1 MKRLVDIVISVVL
14 LVLGSPIFF
23 LLCLLI
29 HKRMGRPV
37 LFRQQRAG
45 LNERPFFIYK
55 FRTMSETR
63 DASGNLL
70 PDEERITPLGRI
82 LRSTSLDELP
92 QLFNVLRGDMS
103 MLGPRPLPVAYLDR
117 YTPEQ
122 TRRHEV
128 MPGMTGWAQVN
139 GRNAISWE
147 KKFELDVWYVDHR
160 TLWLDLKILYMTA
173 IRVAK
178 REGIHAGEC
187 ATMPEF
193 RGTVCTRNI
202 PAGHVPCP
210 ADHKAE

>member
-1 MKRLVDIVISVVL
+1 
-14 LVLGSPIFF
+14 
-23 LLCLLI
+23 
-29 HKRMGRPV
+29 MGRPV

-147 KKFELDVWYVDHR
+147 KKFELAGPENPVHDRNQGCQTGRNPCGRMRD
-160 TLWLDLKILYMTA
+160 
-173 IRVAK
+173 
-178 REGIHAGEC
+178 HAGIPGNRMHPEHPRRSC
-187 ATMPEF
+187 PMPC
-193 RGTVCTRNI
+193 GS
-202 PAGHVPCP
+202 
-210 ADHKAE
+210 

>member
-147 KKFELDVWYVDHR
+147 KNSNWMYGMWTIGR
-160 TLWLDLKILYMTA
+160 YGWT
-173 IRVAK
+173 
-178 REGIHAGEC
+178 
-187 ATMPEF
+187 
-193 RGTVCTRNI
+193 
-202 PAGHVPCP
+202 
-210 ADHKAE
+210 